1 MEDAGR
7 VNPLKH
13 LMVPLSFCTLAIQM
27 LIMTTRIIT
36 RQSRIKKFIKVFFIT
51 AAVLAAAV
59 FAAFKLSPWP
69 SALLIR
75 SAFNKDAIKVNQAL
89 EKHVPA
95 GITALQDIQYDP
107 NDKDALLDAYF
118 PPGIT
123 PQTKLP
129 VIVWFHGGGWIS
141 GNKGQVGNYCKILA
155 GKGYTVISIDY
166 TIAPEKHYPVPVQQA
181 NTALG
186 FIAKNAEQFHADTAK
201 FVLAGDS
208 GGAHIAAQTA
218 NLTVSASYAALMH
231 IQPTLPASSLA
242 GMLLFCGPYDTR
254 KINLDGSFG
263 SFLTTV
269 LWSYSGEKD
278 FMNSH
283 SFATASVIDYISNNF
298 PPSFIS
304 VGNADP
310 LEPNSRDL
318 ARALK
323 ANGIYV
329 DTLFYPK
336 NHTPALE
343 HEYQFTLDD
352 ANGQLALQRAD
363 AFLKYIVK

>member
-1 MEDAGR
+1 MTAPTTAG
-7 VNPLKH
+7 P
-13 LMVPLSFCTLAIQM
+13 
-27 LIMTTRIIT
+27 
-36 RQSRIKKFIKVFFIT
+36 SRIKKFIKVFFISL
-51 AAVLAAAV
+51 AVLLIAA

-75 SAFNKDAIKVNQAL
+75 SAFNKDAIKTNEAL
-89 EKHVPA
+89 EKYVPA
-95 GITALQDIQYDP
+95 GITAMQNIQYDS

-129 VIVWFHGGGWIS
+129 VIVWIHGGGWIS
-141 GNKGQVGNYCKILA
+141 GDKGQVGNYCKILA

-166 TIAPEKHYPVPVQQA
+166 TIAPEKKYPVPVQQA
-181 NTALG
+181 NRALG
-186 FIAKNAEQFHADTAK
+186 FIAKNAALFHADTTK

-218 NLTVSASYAALMH
+218 NLTVSSSYAVQMH

-254 KINLDGSFG
+254 KINLGGSFG
-263 SFLTTV
+263 GFLKTV

-278 FMNSH
+278 FMNSP
-283 SFATASVIDYISNNF
+283 SFATASVIEYISNNF

-310 LEPNSRDL
+310 LESNSRDL
-318 ARALK
+318 ARVLK
-323 ANGIYV
+323 ANGTYV

-336 NHTPALE
+336 DHTPALG
-343 HEYQFTLDD
+343 HEYQFTLDNAD
-352 ANGQLALQRAD
+352 GQLALQRAN
-363 AFLKYIVK
+363 AFLNHIFNLP